1 MPANLTAQYLEAER
15 AYKEAKTPEERLAA
29 LEHMLA
35 VIPKHK
41 GTTHMQADLKTKI
54 SKLRESN
61 EEKKGGA
68 SRRGAIFNVSR
79 EGAGQVALVGAPNSG
94 KSSILDRLTNAAPAV
109 ADYPYTT
116 IKPQPGMAPYQ
127 NVKIQLVDLPPLG
140 REFAENWIPGVIR
153 NADLALLT
161 VNLASDDVLDETEFV
176 IERVAQGKVALVEN
190 VTDRYQPDGG
200 AQVKTRMVLTHSDN
214 PDAAD
219 LRELVLEVFGKRFP
233 NYWMFS
239 ARSEEDPARLQ
250 QAIFETL
257 DIVRVYTKSP
267 GKQAERLA
275 PVILAQ
281 GSTVMDFA
289 REIHKDFAQKL
300 NYARVWGRDKY
311 DGQRVTRDYVL
322 EDEDVVELHT

>member
-1 MPANLTAQYLEAER
+1 MPANLTAQYLDAER
-15 AYKEAKTPEERLAA
+15 IYKEAKTPEERLAA

-35 VIPKHK
+35 TIPKHK

-61 EEKKGGA
+61 EDKKGGA

-140 REFAENWIPGVIR
+140 KEFAEGWIPGVIR

-176 IERVAQGKVALVEN
+176 IERVAQGKVQLVEN
-190 VTDRYQPDGG
+190 VTERYREDGG
-200 AQVKTRMVLTHSDN
+200 AQVKTRMVLTHSDH

-233 NYWMFS
+233 NYWTFS
-239 ARSEEDPARLQ
+239 ARSEDDPARLSE
-250 QAIFETL
+250 ALFRTL
-257 DIVRVYTKSP
+257 AVVRVYTKIP
-267 GKQAERLA
+267 GKPAERLE
-275 PVILAQ
+275 PVILPQ

-289 REIHKDFAQKL
+289 KEIHKDFAQKL
-300 NYARVWGRDKY
+300 NYARVWSKEKY
-311 DGQRVTRDYVL
+311 DGQRVMRDYVL
-322 EDEDVVELHT
+322 EDEDVVELHA